1 MNISADNLVGVIY
14 DFTRVVCKDNL
25 SLSALLLD
33 NSFIVVYII
42 NVGEGVLRLAKGL
55 FKLLLS

>member
-25 SLSALLLD
+25 SLCTFLFD
-33 NSFIVVYII
+33 NSLIVIYI
-42 NVGEGVLRLAKGL
+42 VDVCKCVLGLSEG
-55 FKLLLS
+55 